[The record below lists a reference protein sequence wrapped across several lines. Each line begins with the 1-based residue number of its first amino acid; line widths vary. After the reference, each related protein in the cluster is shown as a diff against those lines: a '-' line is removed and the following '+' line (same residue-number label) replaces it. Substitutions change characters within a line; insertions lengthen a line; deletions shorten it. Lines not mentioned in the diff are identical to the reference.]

1 MLLANNFNNT
11 LGNSSSSQGAFVRNQ
26 AYMRIFTSNE
36 IIVEGCFLGS
46 DPEDSACKARD
57 GGSVHGSGRSPWRR
71 EWLRIPVFLPGN
83 PHGLMSLLGYSSRGC
98 KVSDVTGN
106 LAQHWCISKTFIR
119 QIHVIASMSS
129 IL

>member
-71 EWLRIPVFLPGN
+71 EWLSTPVL
-83 PHGLMSLLGYSSRGC
+83 LLGKSHGQWNLGGYSPQGR
-98 KVSDVTGN
+98 KEFDTTEWLTVSLSPG
-106 LAQHWCISKTFIR
+106 
-119 QIHVIASMSS
+119 
-129 IL
+129 

>member
-83 PHGLMSLLGYSSRGC
+83 PHGQQSLASYRSWAHRVG
-98 KVSDVTGN
+98 
-106 LAQHWCISKTFIR
+106 
-119 QIHVIASMSS
+119 HVGATEHAHS
-129 IL
+129 LVPQCCADLCFKREDTELFH